1 VPGADHFFHG
11 KLHVIRDVIARNV
24 SRADTA

>member
-11 KLHVIRDVIARNV
+11 KLHVIRKIIE
-24 SRADTA
+24 RAWSPL